1 MLNNLRFAV
10 RQLRRSPGF
19 ALAVIVTLAL
29 GIGVNAAVFSMVDGF
44 MLRRLPYPQPQRIA
58 ALMTHAEG
66 TGRSGHYFTEEDDS
80 HNTSDWR
87 LASQDIPS
95 VTAAA
100 WEGDIGVGQSGVN
113 LQAGADTAGNTVG
126 AVRFVHA
133 KAVTTHY
140 FQVLGIHP
148 YLGRGFTADESRPGG
163 PEAVVLSYG
172 LWQTMFHGD
181 RSIIGHAVQVKGQP
195 YTIVGVLPQN
205 AATPGGSGT
214 ELWDS
219 LQPGQGGACT
229 GYDCGILMR
238 LKPGATWQQVDAE
251 LVHAHRA
258 PNQNFGPST
267 KTWLYAQPMQQYL
280 GSDMKPKVLV
290 LMLAVGFILLI
301 ACANLAG
308 LALVR
313 IARRTPELATRLAL
327 GATRFDLLRQMWAE
341 SLLLAFIGAAAGLM
355 LANAILQGLT
365 HLLPPGMIPLGG
377 FILDSRVL
385 AFTVIVTL
393 LTSLFFGALPALSA
407 RRIDL
412 RTAIAQGSKSVSGG
426 SRRLRGVLI
435 SAEVALTVMLV
446 AASGLLVRT
455 LVHLETLPPGFDSHN
470 VMTATVSLDEFR
482 YHNAATFQQ
491 LMTQSVAAM
500 KRIPGVEDAAAGLS
514 VPYQRGLNLPIRLDD
529 GKNTGNRVS
538 SSTAYITPGY
548 FSTLRMP
555 MLAGRSVRDTDTATS
570 EPVAVVNQAFARK
583 FFGSPDVVGR
593 HFSLAMGPKMS
604 GPPMTIVGVV
614 GNVTKVQGIVRTAP
628 LGTEPVYYV
637 PAAQFP
643 ADALATVHMWFQ
655 PSWIARTSG
664 PIAGLA
670 TEMQQA
676 MADADPNLPISGF
689 HSMDQ
694 LMQQQLE
701 TQRMEVLLLGVL
713 AGLALLLSAVGIYA
727 LVSNLVV
734 QRTREIGIR
743 MALGSS
749 VERAMREIGASG
761 LFAAGAGLIVGM
773 GLSLI
778 ALRVLRS
785 ELYGVGVY
793 DPITLIA
800 APLLLVLVALVAS
813 LLPVLRISRI
823 DPAQTLRSE

>member
-1 MLNNLRFAV
+1 MNMLNDVKFAL

-44 MLRRLPYPQPQRIA
+44 ILRRLPYPQPQKIA
-58 ALMTHAEG
+58 ALMTHAQG
-66 TGRSGHYFTEEDDS
+66 IGHSGHYFTEEDDS
-80 HNTSDWR
+80 HGTSDWR
-87 LASQDIPS
+87 LVSQDIPS

-100 WEGDIGVGQSGVN
+100 WEGEIEVGQSGVN
-113 LQAGADTAGNTVG
+113 LQVGADTGG

-133 KAVTTHY
+133 RAVTAHY
-140 FQVLGIHP
+140 FQVLGIQP
-148 YLGRGFTADESRPGG
+148 YLGRGFTDAESRPGG
-163 PEAVVLSYG
+163 SKAVVLSYG

-181 RSIIGHAVQVKGQP
+181 HSIIGHSVDVKGQP
-195 YTIVGVLPQN
+195 FTVVGVLPQN
-205 AATPGGSGT
+205 AVTPGGSGT

-238 LKPGATWQQVDAE
+238 LKSGATWQQVDAE
-251 LVHAHRA
+251 LAHLHR
-258 PNQNFGPST
+258 PIDENYGPRF
-267 KTWLYAQPMQQYL
+267 KTWLYAQPMKQYL

-290 LMLAVGFILLI
+290 LMLAVAFILLI

-341 SLLLAFIGAAAGLM
+341 SLLLSFFGAALGLM

-365 HLLPPGMIPLGG
+365 HLLPADMIPLGG
-377 FILDSRVL
+377 FTLDARVL

-412 RTAIAQGSKSVSGG
+412 RTAIAQSSHSVAGG
-426 SRRLRGVLI
+426 SRRLRSVLI
-435 SAEVALTVMLV
+435 SAEVALTVVLV

-455 LVHLETLPPGFDSHN
+455 LVHLETLPPGFDSRN
-470 VMTATVSLDEFR
+470 VMTATASLDEFR

-500 KRIPGVEDAAAGLS
+500 KRIPGVEDAAIGLS
-514 VPYQRGLNLPIRLDD
+514 VPYQRGLNWGVRIDD
-529 GKNTGNRVS
+529 GKNTGQIHSV
-538 SSTAYITPGY
+538 STAYVTPGY
-548 FSTLRMP
+548 FSTLKMAI
-555 MLAGRSVRDTDTATS
+555 LTGRPVLDSDTPAS
-570 EPVAVVNQAFARK
+570 EPIAIVNEAFAKK
-583 FFGSPDVVGR
+583 FFGASDVVGR
-593 HFSLAMGPKMS
+593 HLSIVMGRHKYAL
-604 GPPMTIVGVV
+604 PMTIVGVV
-614 GNVTKVQGIVRTAP
+614 GNVTKVQGIDWTAP
-628 LGTEPVYYV
+628 LGTEPVFYI

-643 ADALATVHMWFQ
+643 PDALAEIHMWFQ
-655 PSWIARTSG
+655 PSWIVRTRGS
-664 PIAGLA
+664 ISGLA
-670 TEMQQA
+670 HEMQQA

-694 LMQQQLE
+694 LMQQELE

-713 AGLALLLSAVGIYA
+713 AGLALLLSSVGIYA

-749 VERAMREIGASG
+749 VERAMREIGSSG
-761 LFAAGAGLIVGM
+761 LFAAGSGLIVGM
-773 GLSLI
+773 GLSLL

-793 DPITLIA
+793 DPLTLVA

>member
-1 MLNNLRFAV
+1 MLNDLRFAL
-10 RQLRRSPGF
+10 RQLRGSPGF
-19 ALAVIVTLAL
+19 ALAVVVTLAL

-44 MLRRLPYPQPQRIA
+44 MLRHLPYPQPQKIA
-58 ALMTHAEG
+58 ALMTHAQG
-66 TGRSGHYFTEEDDS
+66 TGDSGHYFSEDDDS
-80 HNTSDWR
+80 HDTTDWQ
-87 LASQDIPS
+87 LVSQNVPS
-95 VTAAA
+95 VIAAA
-100 WEGDIGVGQSGVN
+100 WEGDVEVGQSGVD
-113 LQAGADTAGNTVG
+113 LQAGADTGG

-133 KAVTTHY
+133 KAVTAHY
-140 FQVLGIHP
+140 FEVLGIHP
-148 YLGRGFTADESRPGG
+148 YLGRGFINDESRPGG
-163 PEAVVLSYG
+163 PKAVVLSYG
-172 LWQTMFHGD
+172 LWRTMFHAD
-181 RSIIGHAVQVKGQP
+181 RSVIGHAVQVKGQP

-205 AATPGGSGT
+205 AVTPGGSGI

-219 LQPGQGGACT
+219 LQPGAGGACT
-229 GYDCGILMR
+229 GYECGILMR

-251 LVHAHRA
+251 LAHLHR
-258 PNQNFGPST
+258 PPDQNFGSGT
-267 KTWLYAQPMQQYL
+267 KTWLYAQPLKQYL

-308 LALVR
+308 LTLVR

-327 GATRFDLLRQMWAE
+327 GATRLDLLRQLWTE
-341 SLLLAFIGAAAGLM
+341 SLLLAIFGAVAGLM

-365 HLLPPGMIPLGG
+365 HLLPGDMIPLGG
-377 FILDSRVL
+377 FTLDARVL
-385 AFTVIVTL
+385 VFTVAVTL

-412 RTAIAQGSKSVSGG
+412 RTAIAQSSHSVAGG
-426 SRRLRGVLI
+426 SRRLRSILI
-435 SAEVALTVMLV
+435 SAEVALTVVLV
-446 AASGLLVRT
+446 AASGLLIRT

-470 VMTATVSLDEFR
+470 VMTASASLDDFR

-491 LMTQSVAAM
+491 LMAQSVAAM
-500 KRIPGVEDAAAGLS
+500 KRIPGVEDAAVGLS
-514 VPYQRGLNLPIRLDD
+514 VPYQRGLNLAVRLDD
-529 GKNTGNRVS
+529 GKNAGQEYS
-538 SSTAYITPGY
+538 SSTTYVTPGY
-548 FSTLRMP
+548 FATLKMP
-555 MLAGRSVRDTDTATS
+555 ILAGRSILDSDSATS
-570 EPVAVVNQAFARK
+570 EPVAVVNEAFARK
-583 FFGSPDVVGR
+583 LFGTSDAIGR

-614 GNVTKVQGIVRTAP
+614 GNVTKVQGIDWTAP
-628 LGTEPVYYV
+628 LGTEPVYYT
-637 PAAQFP
+637 PATQFP
-643 ADALATVHMWFQ
+643 PGVLAEVHMWFQ
-655 PSWIARTSG
+655 PSWIVRTRG
-664 PIAGLA
+664 PIDGLA
-670 TEMQQA
+670 QGMQKA
-676 MADADPNLPISGF
+676 MAAADPNLPISGF

-694 LMQQQLE
+694 LMQEQLE

-749 VERAMREIGASG
+749 VERAMREIGSSG
-761 LFAAGAGLIVGM
+761 LFASGAGLVIGVGI
-773 GLSLI
+773 SLLT
-778 ALRVLRS
+778 LRVLRS

-793 DPITLIA
+793 DPLTLIA
-800 APLLLVLVALVAS
+800 APLLLALIALVAS

>member
-1 MLNNLRFAV
+1 MINDLKFAL

-58 ALMTHAEG
+58 TLMTHAQG
-66 TGRSGHYFTEEDDS
+66 TGHSGQFFTEEDDS
-80 HNTSDWR
+80 HNTSDWQ
-87 LASQDIPS
+87 LVSQNIPS
-95 VTAAA
+95 MTAAA
-100 WEGDIGVGQSGVN
+100 YEGMEGGVN
-113 LQAGADTAGNTVG
+113 LQAGADTGG

-133 KAVTTHY
+133 TAVTAHY
-140 FQVLGIHP
+140 FQVLGIRP
-148 YLGRGFTADESRPGG
+148 YLGRGFTDDESRPGG
-163 PEAVVLSYG
+163 PKAVVLSYG
-172 LWQTMFHGD
+172 LWKTMFHAD
-181 RSIIGHAVQVKGQP
+181 RSVIGHAVQVKGQP

-205 AATPGGSGT
+205 AVTPDGSST

-229 GYDCGILMR
+229 GYDCVILMR
-238 LKPGATWQQVDAE
+238 LKPGATWPQVDAE
-251 LVHAHRA
+251 LAHLHR
-258 PNQNFGPST
+258 PPDENYGPGT
-267 KTWLYAQPMQQYL
+267 KTWLYALPLKQYL

-313 IARRTPELATRLAL
+313 IARRTTELATRLAL

-341 SLLLAFIGAAAGLM
+341 SLLLAIFGAALGLM
-355 LANAILQGLT
+355 LANAILQGLA
-365 HLLPPGMIPLGG
+365 HLLPADMIPLGG
-377 FILDSRVL
+377 FTLDARVL
-385 AFTVIVTL
+385 AFTVVVTL
-393 LTSLFFGALPALSA
+393 LTSLLFGALPALSS

-412 RTAIAQGSKSVSGG
+412 RTAIAQSSHSVAGG
-426 SRRLRGVLI
+426 SRRLRSVLI
-435 SAEVALTVMLV
+435 SAEVALTVVLV
-446 AASGLLVRT
+446 AASGLLIRT
-455 LVHLETLPPGFDSHN
+455 LVYLETLPPGFDSHN
-470 VMTATVSLDEFR
+470 VMTATASLDDFR

-491 LMTQSVAAM
+491 LMSQSVAAM
-500 KRIPGVEDAAAGLS
+500 KRIPGVENAGVGLS
-514 VPYQRGLNLPIRLDD
+514 VPYQRGLNLPIRFDD
-529 GKNTGNRVS
+529 GKNAGQTDS
-538 SSTAYITPGY
+538 ASTSYVTPGY
-548 FSTLRMP
+548 FSTLKMP
-555 MLAGRSVRDTDTATS
+555 ILAGRSVLDSDTATS
-570 EPVAVVNQAFARK
+570 EPVAVVNEAFARK
-583 FFGSPDVVGR
+583 FFGTPDVVGR
-593 HFSLAMGPKMS
+593 HFSLAMGPKIS

-614 GNVTKVQGIVRTAP
+614 SNVTKAQGVDWTAP
-628 LGTEPVYYV
+628 LGTEPVFYI

-643 ADALATVHMWFQ
+643 PDALSVVHMWFQ
-655 PSWIARTSG
+655 PSWIVRTRG

-670 TEMQQA
+670 HEMQQA
-676 MADADPNLPISGF
+676 MAAADPNLPISGF
-689 HSMDQ
+689 RSMDE
-694 LMQQQLE
+694 LMLEQLE

-749 VERAMREIGASG
+749 VERVMREIGSTG
-761 LFAAGAGLIVGM
+761 LFAAGAGLIVGI
-773 GLSLI
+773 GISLLT
-778 ALRVLRS
+778 LRVLRS

-793 DPITLIA
+793 DPVTLVA

>member
-1 MLNNLRFAV
+1 MLNDLRFAL
-10 RQLRRSPGF
+10 RQLRGSPGF
-19 ALAVIVTLAL
+19 ALAVVVTLAL

-44 MLRRLPYPQPQRIA
+44 MLRRLPYPQPQKIA
-58 ALMTHAEG
+58 ALMTHAQG
-66 TGRSGHYFTEEDDS
+66 TGDSGHYFSEDDDS
-80 HNTSDWR
+80 HDTTDWQ
-87 LASQDIPS
+87 LVSQNVPS
-95 VTAAA
+95 VIAAA
-100 WEGDIGVGQSGVN
+100 WEGDVEVGQSGVD
-113 LQAGADTAGNTVG
+113 LQAGADTGG

-133 KAVTTHY
+133 KAVTAHY
-140 FQVLGIHP
+140 FEVLGIHP
-148 YLGRGFTADESRPGG
+148 YLGRGFINDESRPGG
-163 PEAVVLSYG
+163 PKAVVLSYG
-172 LWQTMFHGD
+172 LWQTMFHAD
-181 RSIIGHAVQVKGQP
+181 RSVIGHAVQVKGQP

-205 AATPGGSGT
+205 AVTPGGSGI

-219 LQPGQGGACT
+219 LQPGAGGACT
-229 GYDCGILMR
+229 GYECGILMR

-251 LVHAHRA
+251 LAHLHR
-258 PNQNFGPST
+258 PPDQNFGSGT
-267 KTWLYAQPMQQYL
+267 KTWLYAQPLKQYL

-308 LALVR
+308 LTLVR

-327 GATRFDLLRQMWAE
+327 GATRLDLLRQLWTE
-341 SLLLAFIGAAAGLM
+341 SLLLAIFGAVAGLM

-365 HLLPPGMIPLGG
+365 HLLPGDMIPLGG
-377 FILDSRVL
+377 FTLDARVL
-385 AFTVIVTL
+385 VFTVAVTL

-412 RTAIAQGSKSVSGG
+412 RTAIAQSSHSVAGG
-426 SRRLRGVLI
+426 ARRLRSVLI
-435 SAEVALTVMLV
+435 SAEVALTVVLV
-446 AASGLLVRT
+446 AASGLLIRT

-470 VMTATVSLDEFR
+470 VMTASASLDDFR
-482 YHNAATFQQ
+482 YHNDSAFLQ

-514 VPYQRGLNLPIRLDD
+514 VPYQRGLNLAVRLDD
-529 GKNTGNRVS
+529 GKNAGQEYS
-538 SSTAYITPGY
+538 SSTTYVTPGY
-548 FSTLRMP
+548 FATLKMP
-555 MLAGRSVRDTDTATS
+555 ILAGRSILDSDTATS
-570 EPVAVVNQAFARK
+570 EPVAVVNEAFARK
-583 FFGSPDVVGR
+583 FFGAPDVVGR
-593 HFSLAMGPKMS
+593 HFSMAMGPKMS

-614 GNVTKVQGIVRTAP
+614 GNVTKVQGIDWTAP
-628 LGTEPVYYV
+628 LGTEPVYYT
-637 PAAQFP
+637 PATQFP
-643 ADALATVHMWFQ
+643 PGVLAEVHMWFQ
-655 PSWIARTSG
+655 PSWIVRTRG
-664 PIAGLA
+664 PIDGLA
-670 TEMQQA
+670 QEMQKA
-676 MADADPNLPISGF
+676 MAAADPNLPISGF

-694 LMQQQLE
+694 LMQEQLE

-749 VERAMREIGASG
+749 VERAMREIGFSG
-761 LFAAGAGLIVGM
+761 LFASGAGLVIGVGI
-773 GLSLI
+773 SLLT
-778 ALRVLRS
+778 LRVLRS

-793 DPITLIA
+793 DPLTLIA
-800 APLLLVLVALVAS
+800 APLLLALIALVAS

>member
-1 MLNNLRFAV
+1 MISDLKFALR
-10 RQLRRSPGF
+10 QIRRAPGF

-29 GIGVNAAVFSMVDGF
+29 GIGVNSAVFSMVDGF
-44 MLRRLPYPQPQRIA
+44 MLRRLPYPQPQKIA
-58 ALMTHAEG
+58 ALMTHAQG
-66 TGRSGHYFTEEDDS
+66 TGHSGHSFSEEDDS
-80 HNTSDWR
+80 HGTSDWR
-87 LASQDIPS
+87 LVSQDIPS

-100 WEGDIGVGQSGVN
+100 WEGEIEVGQSGVN
-113 LQAGADTAGNTVG
+113 LQAGADTGG

-133 KAVTTHY
+133 TAVTAHY
-140 FQVLGIHP
+140 FAVLGIHP
-148 YLGRGFTADESRPGG
+148 FLGRGFTDDESRPGG
-163 PEAVVLSYG
+163 PKAVVLSYG

-181 RSIIGHAVQVKGQP
+181 RDIVGHAVQVKGQP

-205 AATPGGSGT
+205 AVTPGGSST

-251 LVHAHRA
+251 LAHLHRPPTRNYG
-258 PNQNFGPST
+258 PNT
-267 KTWLYAQPMQQYL
+267 KTWLYAQPMKQYL

-301 ACANLAG
+301 ACANLAS

-313 IARRTPELATRLAL
+313 IARRAPELATRLAL
-327 GATRFDLLRQMWAE
+327 GASRFDLLRQMWAE
-341 SLLLAFIGAAAGLM
+341 SLLLAFIGAALGLM

-365 HLLPPGMIPLGG
+365 HLLPIDMIPLGG
-377 FILDSRVL
+377 FTLDARVL

-412 RTAIAQGSKSVSGG
+412 RTAIANGSKSVSGG
-426 SRRLRGVLI
+426 SHRLRGVLI

-455 LVHLETLPPGFDSHN
+455 LVHLETLPPGFDSRN
-470 VMTATVSLDEFR
+470 VMTATASLDEAR
-482 YHNAATFQQ
+482 YHDAATFQS
-491 LMTQSVAAM
+491 LLTQSVAAM
-500 KRIPGVEDAAAGLS
+500 KRIPGVEDAAVGLS
-514 VPYQRGLNLPIRLDD
+514 VPYQRGLNLGVHIDD
-529 GKNTGNRVS
+529 GKNAGQTYGI
-538 SSTAYITPGY
+538 STSYVTPGY

-555 MLAGRSVRDTDTATS
+555 VLAGRPVLSSDTSTS
-570 EPVAVVNQAFARK
+570 GLVAVVNEAFARK
-583 FFGSPDVVGR
+583 YYGQADVIGR
-593 HFSLAMGPKMS
+593 HFSIAMGRSAKAQPI
-604 GPPMTIVGVV
+604 TIVGVV
-614 GNVTKVQGIVRTAP
+614 GNVTKVQGIDWTAP
-628 LGTEPVYYV
+628 LGTEPVFYI

-643 ADALATVHMWFQ
+643 AAALAMVHMWFQ
-655 PSWIARTSG
+655 PSWIVRTRG
-664 PIAGLA
+664 PITGLA
-670 TEMQQA
+670 TEMQKA

-694 LMQQQLE
+694 IMQHQLE
-701 TQRMEVLLLGVL
+701 TQRMEVFLLGVL
-713 AGLALLLSAVGIYA
+713 ASLALLLSAVGIYA

-749 VERAMREIGASG
+749 VERAMREIGSSG
-761 LFAAGAGLIVGM
+761 LFAAGTGLILGM
-773 GLSLI
+773 ALSLI

-793 DPITLIA
+793 DPITLLA
-800 APLLLVLVALVAS
+800 APLLLALIALIAS

>member
-1 MLNNLRFAV
+1 MINDLKFAL
-10 RQLRRSPGF
+10 RQLRRAPGF
-19 ALAVIVTLAL
+19 AFAVILTLAL
-29 GIGVNAAVFSMVDGF
+29 GIGVNAAVFTMVDGF

-58 ALMTHAEG
+58 ALMTHAQG
-66 TGRSGHYFTEEDDS
+66 AGRNGHFFSEEDDS
-80 HNTSDWR
+80 HDTSDWR
-87 LASQDIPS
+87 LVSQNIPS

-113 LQAGADTAGNTVG
+113 LQAGDAGSDTGS

-133 KAVTTHY
+133 RAVTAHY

-148 YLGRGFTADESRPGG
+148 FLGREFTADESRPGG
-163 PEAVVLSYG
+163 PQAVILSYA
-172 LWQTMFHGD
+172 LWQTMFHAD
-181 RSIIGHAVQVKGQP
+181 RSVIGHAVKVKGQP
-195 YTIVGVLPQN
+195 YTVVGVLPEN
-205 AATPGGSGT
+205 AVTPGGPGI

-219 LQPGQGGACT
+219 LQPGHGGACT
-229 GYDCGILMR
+229 GYDCGIFMR

-251 LVHAHRA
+251 LAHLHRP
-258 PNQNFGPST
+258 PNQNYGSGVQ
-267 KTWLYAQPMQQYL
+267 TWLYAQPLNQYL

-313 IARRTPELATRLAL
+313 IARRAPELATRLAL
-327 GATRFDLLRQMWAE
+327 GASRFDLLRQMWAE
-341 SLLLAFIGAAAGLM
+341 SLLLASLGAVAGLM

-365 HLLPPGMIPLGG
+365 HLLPLSMVPLGG
-377 FILDSRVL
+377 FTLDARVL
-385 AFTVIVTL
+385 AFTVAVTL

-412 RTAIAQGSKSVSGG
+412 RTAIAQSSHSVAGS
-426 SRRLRGVLI
+426 SRRLRSVLI
-435 SAEVALTVMLV
+435 SAEVALTVLLV

-455 LVHLETLPPGFDSHN
+455 LVHLETLPPGFDAHN
-470 VMTATVSLDEFR
+470 VVTATASLDEFR
-482 YHNAATFQQ
+482 YHNAANFQQ
-491 LMTQSVAAM
+491 LMTQSIAAI

-514 VPYQRGLNLPIRLDD
+514 VPYQRGLNVPIRIDD
-529 GKNTGNRVS
+529 GKNAGQTYGVS
-538 SSTAYITPGY
+538 TTYVTPGY
-548 FSTLRMP
+548 FSTLRIP
-555 MLAGRSVRDTDTATS
+555 ILSGRAILSADTAITA
-570 EPVAVVNQAFARK
+570 PIAVVNEAFARK
-583 FFGSPDVVGR
+583 FFGQADAIGR
-593 HFSLAMGPKMS
+593 HFSIRMGAAAQAQPIA
-604 GPPMTIVGVV
+604 IVGIV
-614 GNVTKVQGIVRTAP
+614 GNVTKVQGIHQTAP
-628 LGTEPVYYV
+628 LGAEPVFYI
-637 PAAQFP
+637 PATQFP
-643 ADALATVHMWFQ
+643 PEALATIHMWFQ
-655 PSWIARTSG
+655 PSWIVRTSG

-670 TEMQQA
+670 QQMQQA
-676 MADADPNLPISGF
+676 MAAADPNLPISGF

-694 LMQQQLE
+694 LMQRQLE

-749 VERAMREIGASG
+749 VERAMREIGSSG
-761 LFAAGAGLIVGM
+761 VFAAAAGLIVGM
-773 GLSLI
+773 GLSLV

-793 DPITLIA
+793 DPVTLIA
-800 APLLLVLVALVAS
+800 APLLLVLVALIAS
-813 LLPVLRISRI
+813 VLPALRISQI

>member
-1 MLNNLRFAV
+1 MISDLKLAL

-19 ALAVIVTLAL
+19 ALAVIITLAL

-58 ALMTHAEG
+58 ALMTHAQG
-66 TGRSGHYFTEEDDS
+66 TGHSGQFFTEEDDS
-80 HNTSDWR
+80 HGTSDWR
-87 LASQDIPS
+87 LVSQDIPS
-95 VTAAA
+95 VVAAA
-100 WEGDIGVGQSGVN
+100 WEGDIEVGQNGVN
-113 LQAGADTAGNTVG
+113 LQAGAGAGG
-126 AVRFVHA
+126 ASRFIHA
-133 KAVTTHY
+133 TAVTAHY
-140 FQVLGIHP
+140 FEVLGIHP
-148 YLGRGFTADESRPGG
+148 YLGRGFTDEESRPGG

-172 LWQTMFHGD
+172 LWQSMFQGE
-181 RSIIGHAVQVKGQP
+181 RSIIGQAVQVKGQP
-195 YTIVGVLPQN
+195 FTIVGVLPQN
-205 AATPGGSGT
+205 AVTPGGSGT

-219 LQPGQGGACT
+219 LQPGKGGACT
-229 GYDCGILMR
+229 GYDCGILLR
-238 LKPGATWQQVDAE
+238 LKPGATWQQVDSE
-251 LVHAHRA
+251 LAHLHR
-258 PNQNFGPST
+258 PPSQNFGANT
-267 KTWLYAQPMQQYL
+267 RTWLYAQPMNQYL
-280 GSDMKPKVLV
+280 GSDMKPKVLI
-290 LMLAVGFILLI
+290 LMLAVAFILLI

-308 LALVR
+308 LSLVR

-341 SLLLAFIGAAAGLM
+341 SLLLAFIGAASGLM

-365 HLLPPGMIPLGG
+365 HLLPADMIPLGG
-377 FILDSRVL
+377 FALDARVL
-385 AFTVIVTL
+385 TFTVVVAL

-412 RTAIAQGSKSVSGG
+412 RTAIAQGNRSVSGS

-435 SAEVALTVMLV
+435 SAEVALTVVLV

-455 LVHLETLPPGFDSHN
+455 LVHLESLPPGFDSHN
-470 VMTATVSLDEFR
+470 VMTATASLDEFR
-482 YHNAATFQQ
+482 YHNAAAFQQ
-491 LMTQSVAAM
+491 LMTNSVAAM
-500 KRIPGVEDAAAGLS
+500 KRISGVENAAVGLS
-514 VPYQRGLNLPIRLDD
+514 VPYQRGLNLPVLIDD
-529 GKNTGNRVS
+529 GKNAGNMVS

-555 MLAGRSVRDTDTATS
+555 ILAGRSVRDTDTATS
-570 EPVAVVNQAFARK
+570 EPVAVVNEALARK
-583 FFGSPDVVGR
+583 YFGSTDVVGR
-593 HFSLAMGPKMS
+593 HMSLAMGPKKS
-604 GPPMTIVGVV
+604 GSPMTIVGVV
-614 GNVTKVQGIVRTAP
+614 GNVTKVQGIHTTAP
-628 LGTEPVYYV
+628 LGIEPVFYV
-637 PAAQFP
+637 PASQFP
-643 ADALATVHMWFQ
+643 TDALATIHMWFQ
-655 PSWIARTSG
+655 PSWIVRTRG

-694 LMQQQLE
+694 LMRQQLE
-701 TQRMEVLLLGVL
+701 TQRMEVFLLGAL

-749 VERAMREIGASG
+749 VERAMRQIGSSG

-773 GLSLI
+773 GLSLL
-778 ALRVLRS
+778 ALRILRS
-785 ELYGVGVY
+785 QLYGVGVY
-793 DPITLIA
+793 DPVTLIA
-800 APLLLVLVALVAS
+800 APLLLILVALVAS

>member
-1 MLNNLRFAV
+1 MLTDLKFAL
-10 RQLRRSPGF
+10 RQLRRAPGF
-19 ALAVIVTLAL
+19 ALAVIITLAL

-44 MLRRLPYPQPQRIA
+44 ILRRLPYPQPQRIA
-58 ALMTHAEG
+58 TLMTHAQG
-66 TGRSGHYFTEEDDS
+66 TGHSGHFFTEEDDS
-80 HNTSDWR
+80 HGTSDWR
-87 LASQDIPS
+87 LVSQDIPS

-113 LQAGADTAGNTVG
+113 LQAGGDTGG

-133 KAVTTHY
+133 KAVTANY
-140 FQVLGIHP
+140 FQVLGIQP
-148 YLGRGFTADESRPGG
+148 YLGRGFTNDESLPGG
-163 PEAVVLSYG
+163 PKAVVLSYG
-172 LWQTMFHGD
+172 LWKTMFHAD
-181 RSIIGHAVQVKGQP
+181 PSVIGHAVQVKGQP
-195 YTIVGVLPQN
+195 FTIVGVLPQN
-205 AATPGGSGT
+205 AVTPGGSGI

-229 GYDCGILMR
+229 GYDCGIFMR

-251 LVHAHRA
+251 LAHLHRPPSQNYG
-258 PNQNFGPST
+258 PNT
-267 KTWLYAQPMQQYL
+267 KTWLYAQPLKQYL

-313 IARRTPELATRLAL
+313 VARRTPELATRLAL

-365 HLLPPGMIPLGG
+365 HLLPPDMIPLGG
-377 FILDSRVL
+377 FTLDARVL
-385 AFTVIVTL
+385 AFTVVVTL

-412 RTAIAQGSKSVSGG
+412 RTAIAQGSRSVSGG
-426 SRRLRGVLI
+426 SRRLRSVLI
-435 SAEVALTVMLV
+435 GAEVALTVVLV

-455 LVHLETLPPGFDSHN
+455 LVHLETLPPGFDTHN
-470 VMTATVSLDEFR
+470 VMTATASLDELR
-482 YHNAATFQQ
+482 YHNGAAFQQ

-500 KRIPGVEDAAAGLS
+500 RSIPGVEDAAVGLS
-514 VPYQRGLNLPIRLDD
+514 VPYQRGLNLGVHIDD
-529 GKNTGNRVS
+529 GKNAGQTYGI
-538 SSTAYITPGY
+538 STSYVTPGY

-555 MLAGRSVRDTDTATS
+555 ILAGRSVRSSDTSTS
-570 EPVAVVNQAFARK
+570 GLVAVVNEAFARK
-583 FFGSPDVVGR
+583 YYGQADIVGR
-593 HFSLAMGPKMS
+593 HFSITMGRSAKEQPI
-604 GPPMTIVGVV
+604 TIVGVV
-614 GNVTKVQGIVRTAP
+614 GNVTKVQGIDWTAP
-628 LGTEPVYYV
+628 LGTEPVFYI

-643 ADALATVHMWFQ
+643 ADALATIHMWFQ
-655 PSWIARTSG
+655 PSWIVRTRG
-664 PIAGLA
+664 PIAGLT

-676 MADADPNLPISGF
+676 MANADPNLPISGF

-694 LMQQQLE
+694 LMQAELE
-701 TQRMEVLLLGVL
+701 MQRMEVLLLGVL

-749 VERAMREIGASG
+749 VQRAMREIGSSG
-761 LFAAGAGLIVGM
+761 LFAAGAGLMVGV
-773 GLSLI
+773 GLSLV

-793 DPITLIA
+793 DPVTLIA